1 MVANSSVPEVLR
13 PTGHNKGKGH
23 AVNGNKIGI
32 YYEHPRWFEPL
43 FAEMDR
49 RGTPYIRLHAPEHFF
64 DPGQTESIGLV
75 FNRMS
80 PSAYRREHGSGIL
93 YTLNYLEHLESSGIR
108 VMNGSRAFRY
118 DISKALQLTLLHR
131 LRLPFP
137 KARVIHRPQDAPQA
151 SEGLRFP
158 VVVKP
163 NVGGSGAGVVRFN
176 SLEELRHR
184 VAGEGLDLGLDSVG
198 LVQEFI
204 PARDGHI
211 TRVEVLDG
219 KFLYAIK
226 VFLTG
231 ETFDL
236 CPADICRTTEGVAL
250 ENSCPVEAPKA
261 GLRVEGFTPP
271 PDVIKAVE
279 RVMRE
284 AGIEVGGIE
293 YVIDDRD
300 GQLYY
305 YDVNALS
312 NFVAGAEQ
320 VVGMNPFARLVDFLE
335 TAVAAHA

>member
-1 MVANSSVPEVLR
+1 MPTVEAAQPVSSPQGAAATPLL
-13 PTGHNKGKGH
+13 
-23 AVNGNKIGI
+23 GI

-43 FAEMDR
+43 FAELDR
-49 RGTPYIRLHAPEHFF
+49 RGASYERIQAGGHFF
-64 DPGQTESIGLV
+64 EPGASDGHRVI

-80 PSAYRREHGSGIL
+80 PSAYRRGAGSGIL
-93 YTLNYLEHLESSGIR
+93 YTLSYLEYLEGSGVR
-108 VMNGSRAFRY
+108 VINGTRAFQY
-118 DISKALQLTLLHR
+118 EVSKAAQLSLLHR
-131 LRLPFP
+131 LGLPGP
-137 KARVIHRPQDAPQA
+137 RARVIHRPEDALAA

-158 VVVKP
+158 IVVKP

-176 SLEELRHR
+176 SSDELR
-184 VAGEGLDLGLDSVG
+184 AGISSGLLDLGLDQVG

-226 VFLTG
+226 VYLTG

-250 ENSCPVEAPKA
+250 ENACPVEAPKA
-261 GLRVEGFTPP
+261 GLRVEGVVPP
-271 PDVIKAVE
+271 LAVTGAVE
-279 RVMRE
+279 TIMRE
-284 AGIEVGGIE
+284 AGIQVGGVE

-305 YDVNALS
+305 YDINALS
-312 NFVAGAEQ
+312 NFVASAEQ
-320 VVGMNPFARLVDFLE
+320 VVGLNPFALLADYLQREAGDVR
-335 TAVAAHA
+335 

>member
-1 MVANSSVPEVLR
+1 L
-13 PTGHNKGKGH
+13 
-23 AVNGNKIGI
+23 
-32 YYEHPRWFEPL
+32 
-43 FAEMDR
+43 DR
-49 RGTPYIRLHAPEHFF
+49 RGTPYVRLLAEEHFYG
-64 DPGQTESIGLV
+64 PGEKENIGLV

-93 YTLNYLEHLESSGIR
+93 YTLNYLEHLESNGIP
-108 VMNGSRAFRY
+108 VINGTRAFRHE
-118 DISKALQLTLLHR
+118 ISKALQLTMLDR

-137 KARVIHRPQDAPQA
+137 KARVIHRSEEAVDAAQ
-151 SEGLRFP
+151 GLRFP
-158 VVVKP
+158 IVVKP
-163 NVGGSGAGVVRFN
+163 NVGGSGAGVVRFD
-176 SLEELRHR
+176 SLDELRRRTSHDT
-184 VAGEGLDLGLDSVG
+184 LDFGLDSVG

-204 PARDGHI
+204 PARGGHI

-261 GLRVEGFTPP
+261 GLRVEGYTPP
-271 PDVIKAVE
+271 PDVIQAVE
-279 RVMRE
+279 RIMSE
-284 AGIEVGGIE
+284 AGIEVGGVE
-293 YVIDDRD
+293 YIIDDRD

-320 VVGMNPFARLVDFLE
+320 VVGFNPFSRLVDFRE
-335 TAVAAHA
+335 RRAADGRR